1 MKKKNLKGM
10 PKRIVAFMLAVLMVL
25 SLIPINDN
33 RALAA
38 EGEYT
43 LTIKDT
49 NENAIV
55 NASVNVYEA
64 STDEGTEKELVA
76 TGTSDENGNVTL
88 VLETDKTI
96 VANGTYTV
104 ECEGYEDYEIT
115 IAENQ
120 VYPIEV
126 KLTSQ
131 ELEEATTVTVS
142 GKIILPDSETS
153 YAGLTVELYKKG
165 NDTENGADTSV
176 GKAEIA
182 EDGTYSFENVEIG
195 SAYHILISEKNNTY
209 KTIKKEVDLTTA
221 PENNAVEV
229 ENTLEKNKVVSIT
242 FAETPYVVYVGGTT
256 RTVSPVVKL
265 EDTEI
270 TEGFTISYTSGNEQ
284 YVTIASDTNKID
296 AVVTPLQ
303 VTDEEI
309 EMTAELTGADYIT
322 QSVKFK
328 VQVKDKAE
336 SDKFNFLTEGI
347 SNEATYEVDFPTNE
361 NFSIDASA
369 GIEGEETKD
378 IEYRI
383 EHLDTVEE
391 GKEVAIIDEHGK
403 ITIKKVGTVTVFA
416 KLLEVSNPNYED
428 TEISFTLV
436 VNPIEQ
442 TNKPLFTKTWEAEYL
457 FNDNNN
463 EYDFSATTSETN
475 ATISSYVVKVVKDNG
490 DGSVTKEENS
500 NFAEIDGNGRLTV
513 KKASTYEISAIA
525 TKENY
530 EDEVISHTLTINPKL
545 SFEKDEIT
553 VYNGEFFK
561 EDYDFSKPKLNI
573 EGISEEDIDYS
584 VKYYNLDETEKI
596 EELDIISVSED
607 GTVTFN
613 EIKDVKKD
621 DIIIKVT
628 ATYNTYSASYNIIVV
643 DWKPSKEELNSYYTI
658 DGKEY
663 DETSWFSKNSITIQA
678 KDGYKIFSSAPINKT
693 ELADEHAS
701 IEINNLVEGSNEIAF
716 CVYNIEEGWISDWQ
730 TINVKIDTK
739 EANVSITDENNNT
752 FLEKLLYFFGGTKD
766 FTIKVEEVFTE
777 VDNGETIYIDNNS
790 PIEIYTYKYK
800 SENTVVEEDLEEV
813 EDDKWIKAE
822 NVIVTEN
829 AENKETSATVTLS
842 TNEATVIYVKVKDA
856 AGNVSYANTNGLI
869 TDNIAPEI
877 TITSPETTTDEHGNG
892 FDVLFDVNE
901 ADSFSGI
908 KDVYYWTENENGQ
921 TYLIKDGVVSNTNN
935 AIGDTDLIYT
945 YVDGKITIKGEHY
958 NTDGSLVVHIK
969 AVDNSGNESEVMLHK
984 PTIKVSF
991 DKSSN
996 PNIEN
1001 CFSNDDSSDTLTA
1014 TIGINSHS
1022 DVFNKEG
1029 VIITV
1034 NEGAESWTNEK
1045 LNLQWDDEKQEVKI
1059 AFPGSTDKY
1068 TLSIDYTD
1076 KEGNNT
1082 SCTKEFIFDTEVPKA
1097 DIKIGETELQTT
1109 STLPDELN
1117 YGVFKNT
1124 INGSVKV
1131 AVSAIDASDVDVYY
1145 YTYKG
1150 NENIGDVIKDEETL
1164 KNIAWNNYDENK
1176 GILLDLSEDKL
1187 AERYIVYFK
1196 LVDALGKTSYVSTNG
1211 FIIDNAS
1218 GSISFS
1224 QNYEQKYYNTDV
1236 EISALVQ
1243 ENTGINS
1250 GIQKISYI
1258 VSTNGKTTQSGS
1270 WTETSNNN
1278 LEVNQAEAGKRVTF
1292 KVNAASNNSN
1302 NVKVTVTVLDKAG
1315 NEKSECVTL
1324 KIDSKEAKVTTSL
1337 DNQPNDAIYT
1347 KDVPVELTITDGD
1360 TSSGLSSIKYWLVS
1374 YGKQKSGEG
1383 EILDTASR
1391 KIIIDSNMYNGT
1403 YALYISVTDNA
1414 GNTTEKGPIKVD
1426 IDITAP
1432 KIELSYSDQDITPN
1446 VVGTKGYFDKGRT
1459 ATITVTERTTHF
1471 DKDAFMKNIKITATD
1486 AKGKDVANAVPVVTF
1501 VKTTEGATENDA
1513 KHVFTIKYTA
1523 DANYTFSAS
1532 CTDKAGWTCADK
1544 SITSPTGTVTPKN
1557 FAIDTKAPTGTIK
1570 VADLGVW
1577 DKLLQTIT
1585 FGLWSPSDVDIEMT
1599 ADDVTSPIAS
1609 IQYYK
1614 TSTFTALTKAD
1625 LDTVTTWTD
1634 YSKFSVSKDDIFVI
1648 YGKITDNTGH
1658 VAYISSNG
1666 IVVDE
1671 TKPVFETFSPE
1682 ITLSLQQPVNGI
1694 YNDDVTVDVK
1704 VIDPKKGENNAYS
1717 GLKEIRYEVYNM
1729 GEKTQSGTLYKF
1741 NKEDPTQNQLKQSW
1755 DAKDIVV
1762 DAEKNNSNKVVVKVF
1777 ATDNAGNNSNK
1788 SVSLK
1793 IDMTS
1798 PIIEVSYDNNEGDT
1812 TFEDNVYYNSKRVA
1826 TIKVTERN
1834 FDASKVKVTITN
1846 SDGKVPKIS
1855 EWTTK
1860 KGSGNGDNAVHTAK
1874 ITYSA
1879 DGDYTFKISMK
1890 DKAGNANKAVKYGDS
1905 QAPKA
1910 FTIDKTK
1917 PVISVSYDNN
1927 EAMSDNYYKAD
1938 RTATITIQEH
1948 NFDDSRV
1955 EATITATDNG
1965 ENVAVP
1971 SISRWSKSGD
1981 TYTATINYTD
1991 DAMYTFALAYTDM
2004 AGNEAEAIEE
2014 QSFYVDKTAPVMSIK
2029 GVVDETTNN
2038 EDTIGFVITATDT
2051 NFDIFTPVLTATVK
2065 TENGF
2070 STKEL
2075 DIAAISKTTNGREYK
2090 VSNIDADGIYRIT
2103 CTLIDK
2109 AGNAYTDVT
2118 LYEKDGSA
2126 YVENRT
2132 AEDTLMSFSINRDG
2146 SVFEVDKTT
2155 SKVLD
2160 NYYVYDVKE
2169 DITIIEVNAN
2179 TVSEQSITLNGET
2192 LKEGKDYEITTEGGN
2207 GNWMRYIYTIDKSLF
2222 AEEGEYTIVVSS
2234 VDEAENN
2241 AFSDVKDTKVSF
2253 VVDRTAPVVTISGM
2267 ETEGRYQ
2274 TDNQTVT
2281 LIPTDDGGAIS
2292 SIVVYQVDKDG
2303 NIIGEPLMP
2312 ELSGDALMEQMEAND
2327 GMIEFNLPSGNY
2339 DYIQVVCSDSCVN
2352 ENGEPNIA
2360 RILIEDVRI
2369 SASAASLYMEDLVA
2383 PIAIGSVVVLAAI
2396 AGIVIN
2402 KKKKS
2407 NKIK

>member
-1 MKKKNLKGM
+1 MRR
-10 PKRIVAFMLAVLMVL
+10 RITAFTLALLMLL
-25 SLIPINDN
+25 SLLPVNTNI
-33 RALAA
+33 ALAA
-38 EGEYT
+38 DEYT
-43 LTIKDT
+43 FTITDGT
-49 NENAIV
+49 NAIADTPV
-55 NASVNVYEA
+55 KFYE
-64 STDEGTEKELVA
+64 TVDEVTSLVA
-76 TGTSDENGNVTL
+76 TGTTDAEGKIAISNLQFEDSKEIINDNTYDIECHGYKNSTVTINDTTEND
-88 VLETDKTI
+88 LE
-96 VANGTYTV
+96 
-104 ECEGYEDYEIT
+104 YEIILEAYSQIT
-115 IAENQ
+115 ISGTVQLPEGEGENR
-120 VYPIEV
+120 YAGINIALYE
-126 KLTSQ
+126 
-131 ELEEATTVTVS
+131 
-142 GKIILPDSETS
+142 KISDSEEK
-153 YAGLTVELYKKG
+153 LIDDTV
-165 NDTENGADTSV
+165 DVDVAS
-176 GKAEIA
+176 
-182 EDGTYSFENVEIG
+182 GTYSFENVIAGYTYIIKITADNNAYEEKEIEVNLVDAEEDYIVPIDDENILVGKTDVELTFPANTVVYIEGTEKTIAPTDEEGEYTIEYALEDESLQNIFLSVQNNKNLVVSASEGATVGDVVIVATLSGADYVTKTVRFTVKIAEKTTNSTFDFVADGITNTEEYEVAYDGAFDATANVTEG
-195 SAYHILISEKNNTY
+195 SATGILYKSNNEAVVKFDGDDGKVTIVGVGTATITATLPEQGDYEETTISLELTVTPIAQKEISFKEGWSSDGESSFEFGKNNNSY
-209 KTIKKEVDLTTA
+209 NFE
-221 PENNAVEV
+221 
-229 ENTLEKNKVVSIT
+229 
-242 FAETPYVVYVGGTT
+242 AE
-256 RTVSPVVKL
+256 SL
-265 EDTEI
+265 ED
-270 TEGFTISYTSGNEQ
+270 GATISY
-284 YVTIASDTNKID
+284 D
-296 AVVTPLQ
+296 
-303 VTDEEI
+303 VTDAEGNSILDPDIIEI
-309 EMTAELTGADYIT
+309 SSTGI
-322 QSVKFK
+322 V
-328 VQVKDKAE
+328 
-336 SDKFNFLTEGI
+336 
-347 SNEATYEVDFPTNE
+347 
-361 NFSIDASA
+361 
-369 GIEGEETKD
+369 
-378 IEYRI
+378 
-383 EHLDTVEE
+383 TV
-391 GKEVAIIDEHGK
+391 
-403 ITIKKVGTVTVFA
+403 KKVGT
-416 KLLEVSNPNYED
+416 Y
-428 TEISFTLV
+428 
-436 VNPIEQ
+436 
-442 TNKPLFTKTWEAEYL
+442 
-457 FNDNNN
+457 
-463 EYDFSATTSETN
+463 
-475 ATISSYVVKVVKDNG
+475 KVV
-490 DGSVTKEENS
+490 
-500 NFAEIDGNGRLTV
+500 
-513 KKASTYEISAIA
+513 AIA
-525 TKENY
+525 TKPNY
-530 EDEVISHTLTINPKL
+530 NNKTIEHTLEITNADPQLKFNTAIESFEDEIVNGTYLLDGYNFVEAKL
-545 SFEKDEIT
+545 QSELLGDDVNIGVT
-553 VYNGEFFK
+553 YGVSYSVNGE
-561 EDYDFSKPKLNI
+561 DVGDL
-573 EGISEEDIDYS
+573 GIVS
-584 VKYYNLDETEKI
+584 VAN
-596 EELDIISVSED
+596 D

-613 EIKDVKKD
+613 KLKAADVGNVEVSIIATRVADETYKESSTKYSFMINDWEPENWTDLYKVTGTGENGWYSVVDADNPITVSVKDSAKYVIYDTVPSTKD
-621 DIIIKVT
+621 DADAGTGSILKTSMADGIDNTISFCIMDKDTGFISKWYTVDGIKVDKVT
-628 ATYNTYSASYNIIVV
+628 
-643 DWKPSKEELNSYYTI
+643 PSVLI
-658 DGKEY
+658 KEY
-663 DETSWFSKNSITIQA
+663 DSSIVEWVLSFFKGEKTFEVEVTE
-678 KDGYKIFSSAPINKT
+678 DPIGSDKT
-693 ELADEHAS
+693 T
-701 IEINNLVEGSNEIAF
+701 
-716 CVYNIEEGWISDWQ
+716 YYWISDS
-730 TINVKIDTK
+730 TT
-739 EANVSITDENNNT
+739 A
-752 FLEKLLYFFGGTKD
+752 L
-766 FTIKVEEVFTE
+766 
-777 VDNGETIYIDNNS
+777 
-790 PIEIYTYKYK
+790 
-800 SENTVVEEDLEEV
+800 SESD
-813 EDDKWIKAE
+813 IKAINNWQE
-822 NVIVTEN
+822 LDGT
-829 AENKETSATVTLS
+829 TVTLS
-842 TNEATVIYVKVKDA
+842 NNTKGVIYVKVQDE
-856 AGNVSYANTNGLI
+856 AGNTAFANTKGLI
-869 TDNIAPEI
+869 ADNTLPEVTISVPEATNGYYTEDFDI
-877 TITSPETTTDEHGNG
+877 TV
-892 FDVLFDVNE
+892 DVTEQENL
-901 ADSFSGI
+901 SGI
-908 KDVYYWTENENGQ
+908 KDVYYWIGEQ
-921 TYLIKDGVVSNTNN
+921 TDANKQKFDIAEVTKDTQFDQLLFSVSDDITVD
-935 AIGDTDLIYT
+935 ADL
-945 YVDGKITIKGEHY
+945 Y
-958 NTDGSLVVHIK
+958 NTTAGITVYVQ
-969 AVDNSGNESEVMLHK
+969 AVDNAGNESELKELHYNIYK
-984 PTIKVSF
+984 GTPSVSVSYDNNSVITTENGINCYDEVRNATVTIESRYDIF
-991 DKSSN
+991 DKSEVEILVNNNRVDNSTLTWN
-996 PNIEN
+996 EIVKTDSQYIVEVNVEFPNSLNAYSFEVKYTDTIGNEASHAKEKFVVDTESPKATITIGNTTLESVGELPSVLTFDLFKKDLVNVTATKVDATSVAIEYYCTN
-1001 CFSNDDSSDTLTA
+1001 SDTLITESELQNL
-1014 TIGINSHS
+1014 TDEEWLEYSESGISL
-1022 DVFNKEG
+1022 D
-1029 VIITV
+1029 V
-1034 NEGAESWTNEK
+1034 NENEV
-1045 LNLQWDDEKQEVKI
+1045 QR
-1059 AFPGSTDKY
+1059 Y
-1068 TLSIDYTD
+1068 T
-1076 KEGNNT
+1076 
-1082 SCTKEFIFDTEVPKA
+1082 
-1097 DIKIGETELQTT
+1097 
-1109 STLPDELN
+1109 
-1117 YGVFKNT
+1117 
-1124 INGSVKV
+1124 
-1131 AVSAIDASDVDVYY
+1131 
-1145 YTYKG
+1145 
-1150 NENIGDVIKDEETL
+1150 
-1164 KNIAWNNYDENK
+1164 
-1176 GILLDLSEDKL
+1176 
-1187 AERYIVYFK
+1187 VYFK
-1196 LVDALGKTSYVSTNG
+1196 LVDAFDRTTYISTNG
-1211 FIIDNAS
+1211 FIIDKKVS
-1218 GSISFS
+1218 DISITAT
-1224 QNYEQKYYNTDV
+1224 EQPNERGYYKSDV
-1236 EISALVQ
+1236 NLTVNIDEYTQIY
-1243 ENTGINS
+1243 S
-1250 GIQKISYI
+1250 GIKSI
-1258 VSTNGKTTQSGS
+1258 VYEVSSVGSDGRRKVTQSGS
-1270 WTETSNNN
+1270 WTGNSVKGVSKDI
-1278 LEVNQAEAGKRVTF
+1278 L
-1292 KVNAASNNSN
+1292 VNASKNNSKDII
-1302 NVKVTVTVLDKAG
+1302 VKVT
-1315 NEKSECVTL
+1315 
-1324 KIDSKEAKVTTSL
+1324 
-1337 DNQPNDAIYT
+1337 
-1347 KDVPVELTITDGD
+1347 
-1360 TSSGLSSIKYWLVS
+1360 
-1374 YGKQKSGEG
+1374 
-1383 EILDTASR
+1383 
-1391 KIIIDSNMYNGT
+1391 
-1403 YALYISVTDNA
+1403 VTDNA
-1414 GNTTEKGPIKVD
+1414 GNESTGAYDSLKIDSVPANFTTTIKNPNATNIYANDVQVNVNITDPAVSSGIYSIRYWIVKKGESKGTTQAKDLSVTNPIITVKANEYDSTNRVYVEVVDNAGNITITKTEKEALLVD
-1426 IDITAP
+1426 IDKTVP
-1432 KIELSYSDQDITPN
+1432 KIEVSYTDKDTTPN
-1446 VVGTKGYFDKGRT
+1446 VVGNKGYFDKERI

-1927 EAMSDNYYKAD
+1927 EAMNDNYYKAD